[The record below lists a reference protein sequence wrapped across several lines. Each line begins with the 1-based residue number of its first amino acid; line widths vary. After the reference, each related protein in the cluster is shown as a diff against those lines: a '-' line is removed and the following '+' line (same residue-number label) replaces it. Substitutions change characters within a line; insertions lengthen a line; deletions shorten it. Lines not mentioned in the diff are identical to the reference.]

1 MKTILFLFSF
11 MFVSSCVT
19 ANKESRDLSAVNTAE
34 GKNINTAFNWKF
46 WERNT
51 PKPEEGLYE
60 DAPRYKEDSP
70 EYKENYNRKVADCLE
85 NCRMN
90 DPCAFYGPSG
100 CGCRQMS
107 GKTHTKKDVK
117 VASIGDQ
124 NPFNL
129 LKESQNDFE
138 HLSTSQDKNYK
149 DKAPLMLADDYED
162 CMCSCIPY
170 GSTRG
175 CHEVCE

>member
-1 MKTILFLFSF
+1 MKALIFLLSF
-11 MFVSSCVT
+11 MFVSCVT
-19 ANKESRDLSAVNTAE
+19 ANPESRDLSAVNTDE
-34 GKNINTAFNWKF
+34 NIKTAFNWKF
-46 WERNT
+46 WERDT
-51 PKPEEGLYE
+51 PKPEPEE
-60 DAPRYKEDSP
+60 DTPRYTP
-70 EYKENYNRKVADCLE
+70 EQRRKINDCL
-85 NCRMN
+85 NTCRMY
-90 DPCAFYGPSG
+90 DPCAFYMSG
-100 CGCRQMS
+100 SCGCRQMF
-107 GKTHTKKDVK
+107 GKPHIKEGVK

-129 LKESQNDFE
+129 LEEDQNNFE

>member
-1 MKTILFLFSF
+1 MKIILLLLSF
-11 MFVSSCVT
+11 VFVSCVT
-19 ANKESRDLSAVNTAE
+19 ANTGTRDLSAVNTAE
-34 GKNINTAFNWKF
+34 DENIKTAFNWKF

-51 PKPEEGLYE
+51 PKPEEGLN
-60 DAPRYKEDSP
+60 EDSP
-70 EYKENYNRKVADCLE
+70 GYKKKYNRKIADCLE
-85 NCRMN
+85 KCRRN
-90 DPCAFYGPSG
+90 DPCAFYIAGN
-100 CGCRQMS
+100 CGCRKMS
-107 GKTHTKKDVK
+107 TKGGIK

-129 LKESQNDFE
+129 LKEAQNNFE

-149 DKAPLMLADDYED
+149 DKAHPLMLADDYED
-162 CMCSCIPY
+162 CLCDCIGNG

>member
-1 MKTILFLFSF
+1 MKTILFLLSF
-11 MFVSSCVT
+11 MFVSCIT
-19 ANKESRDLSAVNTAE
+19 ANPENRDLSAVNTAE
-34 GKNINTAFNWKF
+34 DENTKTAFNWKF
-46 WERNT
+46 WEWNT

-100 CGCRQMS
+100 CGCRQMF
-107 GKTHTKKDVK
+107 GKPHTKKGVK

-129 LKESQNDFE
+129 LKESQSNFE
-138 HLSTSQDKNYK
+138 QMSTSQDKNHK
-149 DKAPLMLADDYED
+149 DKAPLMLADDYDD
-162 CMCSCIPY
+162 CMCDCIANG
-170 GSTRG
+170 GSPEG
-175 CHEVCE
+175 CNEVCY

>member
-1 MKTILFLFSF
+1 MKAIIFLLSF
-11 MFVSSCVT
+11 MFVFCVT
-19 ANKESRDLSAVNTAE
+19 ANTEGRDLSAVNTAE
-34 GKNINTAFNWKF
+34 GENIKTAFNWKF
-46 WERNT
+46 WKKNT

-60 DAPRYKEDSP
+60 DAPSYKEDSP
-70 EYKENYNRKVADCLE
+70 EYKHNWRLDSCLNDCA
-85 NCRMN
+85 N
-90 DPCAFYGPSG
+90 DPCNSWFRDG
-100 CGCRQMS
+100 CNVCYRWH
-107 GKTHTKKDVK
+107 GKYHTKEDVK

-162 CMCSCIPY
+162 CMCDCIANG

-175 CHEVCE
+175 CHDVCE